1 MESLRMAAKLQE
13 SHKEIKYLT
22 KERENLKMTVE
33 AF

>member
-1 MESLRMAAKLQE
+1 MAAKLQE
-13 SHKEIKYLT
+13 SHKEIKSLT